1 MHPQEPTV
9 NLGETSFLDARGGPG
24 FMCEEI
30 GDGDHSG
37 IVTDETGQAIPGA
50 SAGNSISGLSHLVW
64 QSKLHLLDAFYGVEA
79 LDAAVHVNA
88 GAKGSAGGWG
98 DLTVSPL
105 ILQWNTLKAGN
116 TQIDQRFVLDFDLP
130 TGEYRR
136 DTGTSLSGH
145 AVTIHPFYAIT
156 VQAWKHWETSWRVHY
171 LWVAT
176 NHTPPFTP
184 GVRSTQAGQAVHFNA
199 TVGYGLQHGFW
210 VGANGYFL
218 DQVSSPKINGS
229 TLANS
234 PERVG
239 AIGPGVLWDRG
250 RYALYANAYHEVGAE
265 NRPEGN
271 KLVLRVQWVFGK
283 PVGAAQ

>member
-1 MHPQEPTV
+1 M

-24 FMCEEI
+24 FMVEEI
-30 GDGDHSG
+30 ADVDRSG
-37 IVTDETGQAIPGA
+37 AVSNGAGQAMPGT
-50 SAGNSISGLSHLVW
+50 SNSISGLSHIVW
-64 QSKLHLLDAFYGVEA
+64 QSNFHLFRASYAVEA

-88 GAKGSAGGWG
+88 GAKGSADGWG

-105 ILQWNTLKAGN
+105 ILQWNTFTAGD
-116 TQIDQRFVLDFDLP
+116 TKIDQRFVLDFDLP

-136 DTGTSLSGH
+136 DAGISLSGH
-145 AVTIHPFYAIT
+145 AVTVHPYYAIT
-156 VQAWKHWETSWRVHY
+156 VQAWKHWETSWRVSY

-176 NHTPPFTP
+176 DHSPPIAP
-184 GVRSTQAGQAVHFNA
+184 GVTSMRAGQAVHFNA
-199 TVGYGLQHGFW
+199 SVGYRLPRGFW

-218 DQVSSPKINGS
+218 DQVSSPEVNGIR
-229 TLANS
+229 LVNS

-250 RYALYANAYHEVGAE
+250 RYAFYANGYHEAGAE

-271 KLVLRVQWVFGK
+271 NLVLRMQWIFGK
-283 PVGAAQ
+283 PIGTKQ